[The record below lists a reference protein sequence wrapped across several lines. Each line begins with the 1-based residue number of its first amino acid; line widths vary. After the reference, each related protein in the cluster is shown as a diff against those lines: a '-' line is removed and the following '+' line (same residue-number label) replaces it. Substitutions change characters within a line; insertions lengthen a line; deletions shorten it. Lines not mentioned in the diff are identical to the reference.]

1 VKIVSDKELNL
12 QETSFTMMKLFV
24 QDILSKNG
32 VTNENRMNLSDEQK
46 SHLKKVVMDLQ
57 TQVDEFVKGKDK
69 EVEPAEKVEAP
80 LNLTLREMIK
90 KRKKS

>member
-1 VKIVSDKELNL
+1 MSDKELNL

-57 TQVDEFVKGKDK
+57 SQVDEFVKGKDK
-69 EVEPAEKVEAP
+69 EVEPAEKIEAP
-80 LNLTLREMIK
+80 LNLTLREMIQ

>member
-1 VKIVSDKELNL
+1 VSDKELNL

-57 TQVDEFVKGKDK
+57 SQVDEFVKGKDK
-69 EVEPAEKVEAP
+69 EVEPAEKIEAP

>member
-1 VKIVSDKELNL
+1 MSDKELNL

-57 TQVDEFVKGKDK
+57 SQVDEFVKGKDK
-69 EVEPAEKVEAP
+69 EVEPAEKIEAP